1 MIAVV
6 IPTYKVKERIL
17 DVLDHIGPEVDSIYV
32 VDDACPQESGN
43 HVIAN
48 TKDPRIKVLFH
59 TVNIGVGGA
68 VKTGYTAALE
78 DGADIIVKL
87 DGDGQ
92 MDPALIPRLIDPLI
106 REEAD
111 YIKGNRFYD
120 LGYLKKMPGI
130 RRFGNSMVSFIN
142 KMTSGYWNIMDPSNG
157 FTAINAIALRNLPLE
172 KIDNRFFFESDML
185 FRLNTIRA
193 VVQDLPMKAAYG
205 YEKSNLNIWKVLLVF
220 LFKYCN
226 RFFKRIFYN
235 YFLRDFNIGSLE
247 LILTGIFLLFGFIFG
262 GIHWLT
268 SIETVQ
274 PATAGTVL
282 LAGLPVIL
290 GFQSLLSFLHYD
302 VANIPR
308 KPLIS
313 LGM

>member
-1 MIAVV
+1 MVAVV
-6 IPTYKVKERIL
+6 IPSFNVKETIL
-17 DVLDHIGPEVDSIYV
+17 DLLAKIGPVVDRIYL
-32 VDDACPQESGN
+32 VDDACPQKSGLY
-43 HVIAN
+43 VSDN
-48 TKDPRIKVLFH
+48 TKDPRIKILFH
-59 TVNIGVGGA
+59 PVNLGVGGA
-68 VKTGYTAALE
+68 VKTGYKAAL
-78 DGADIIVKL
+78 DAGADIIVKL

-92 MDPALIPRLIDPLI
+92 MDPLLIPRLIEPLI

-130 RRFGNSMVSFIN
+130 RRIGNSMISFIN

-157 FTAINAIALRNLPLE
+157 FTAINSVALRSLPLE
-172 KIDNRFFFESDML
+172 KIDNRFFFENDML

-193 VVQDLPMKAAYG
+193 VVQDFPMKAAYG
-205 YEKSNLNIWKVLLVF
+205 FEKSNLKIWKVLF
-220 LFKYCN
+220 FFPFMYGN
-226 RFFKRIFYN
+226 RFIKRIFYN

-247 LILTGIFLLFGFIFG
+247 LVLTGIFLLFGVIFG
-262 GIHWLT
+262 GIKWLN
-268 SIETVQ
+268 SIQTVH

-302 VANIPR
+302 VANIPKR
-308 KPLIS
+308 PLVT